1 MLLYKYRQ
9 VTGKQRRNKMNYTK
23 HDIYNLRQD
32 IAGYY
37 GEFYVSLDWR
47 QSHVTIWYR
56 DNIIS
61 LGDPDNYPNYLS
73 ASNKNVLKRLCRNY
87 ISVDSVSDDGET
99 IFQTFKGN
107 KFMRKIG
114 AY

>member
-1 MLLYKYRQ
+1 
-9 VTGKQRRNKMNYTK
+9 MNYTK

-37 GEFYVSLDWR
+37 GEFYVTFDHNHSYIT
-47 QSHVTIWYR
+47 VWYR
-56 DNIIS
+56 DKTII
-61 LGDPDNYPNYLS
+61 LGDRDNYPAYLS
-73 ASNKNVLKRLCRNY
+73 KSNKIVLERLFRNY